1 MHTTK
6 VEFIKLEEPVLAPW
20 LCRLAQEFFSQR
32 QRVLV
37 LVENAEQA
45 MALDRYMWVWEK
57 GSFVPHVWDNGAVD
71 SYAEPVVIATRENN
85 SNAAQVLVAAA
96 PCSMGFARRFEH
108 VVEFA
113 PTYAR
118 DEVAQARK
126 RFARWR
132 EDGYAPCMRA

>member
-6 VEFIKLEEPVLAPW
+6 VEFIKLERPVLAPW

-32 QRVLV
+32 RRVLV
-37 LVENAEQA
+37 LVENDEQA
-45 MALDRYMWVWEK
+45 MALERYMWTWEN

-71 SYAEPVVIATRENN
+71 CYAEPVVITTHENN
-85 SNAAQVLVAAA
+85 SNAAQVLIAA
-96 PCSMGFARRFEH
+96 CESSMGFARRFEH

-113 PTYAR
+113 PTYAE

-126 RFARWR
+126 RFAQWR
-132 EDGYAPCMRA
+132 KDGYVPFMRT